1 MEGSNKVTKGQLL
14 EMIRKEIIFQ
24 DKKEMLENKIASIN
38 DELYVLT
45 EGREG
50 KKKKEDD
57 IDEGL
62 FQNIGRSIGKMVGG
76 AQQVGTGIKQQYQ
89 AGSDNKNLN
98 YVIGD
103 IKKKEAEL
111 QASKKQY
118 QTLTGKA
125 YNAKTAPNTA
135 AAPRSQQGLVKKA
148 PAKKAATKKVVSQ
161 PTASAQ
167 AGAQAVAPQRNT
179 QVAPAPQRN
188 VQPAVSASASVKS
201 KTKPIRKPK
210 QKQSAAVKAAA
221 SKKAS

>member
-24 DKKEMLENKIASIN
+24 DKKELLENKISSIN

-62 FQNIGRSIGKMVGG
+62 FQNIGRGIGKAFGG
-76 AQQVGTGIKQQYQ
+76 AKEVGAAVQQKYQ
-89 AGSDNKNLN
+89 AGSDKKSLN
-98 YVIGD
+98 YVISD
-103 IKKKEAEL
+103 IKEKEAEL
-111 QASKKQY
+111 ADSKKQY
-118 QTLTGKA
+118 QNLTGKA
-125 YNAKTAPNTA
+125 YSPKTASTA
-135 AAPRSQQGLVKKA
+135 TAVPRNQQGLVKTA